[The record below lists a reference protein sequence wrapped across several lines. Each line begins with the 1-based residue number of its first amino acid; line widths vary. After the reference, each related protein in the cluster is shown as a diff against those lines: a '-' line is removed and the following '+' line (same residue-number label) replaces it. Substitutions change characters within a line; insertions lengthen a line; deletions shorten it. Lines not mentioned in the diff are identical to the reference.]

1 MSWKISHLVLA
12 ILALGISCKEKPE
25 AVQKETVLEGKH
37 LITNDNPMLSSENP
51 GIVIV
56 DFRKAEEYERAHIPG
71 SIQLYRNHFQD
82 AAMPYPGM
90 RLDRD
95 KTAESLGK
103 AGISEK
109 HTILVYDDKGS
120 PDASR
125 FWWLMK
131 LYNFEQVYLL
141 DGGLALW
148 EKMGRKTS
156 RDVPEITPTVFHFPD
171 KRDQPMV
178 IEKEELLKYLS
189 SDVPGIILLDARSAD
204 EYRGKVL
211 KSGALRAGRIPGSVH
226 IDWAES
232 IDYSGTHTF
241 KPREELEKIYSK
253 LGAGKEDTI
262 VVYCHSGVRSSH
274 TTFVLTQ
281 LLDYKYVL
289 NYDGSWVEWS
299 YDDLLPIETDS
310 IALLKK

>member
-37 LITNDNPMLSSENP
+37 LITYDNPMLSSEDP

-56 DFRKAEEYERAHIPG
+56 DFRKAEEYETAHIPG

-82 AAMPYPGM
+82 ASMPYPGM
-90 RLDRD
+90 RLDRE
-95 KTAESLGK
+95 KTAASLGM
-103 AGISEK
+103 AGISNQ
-109 HTILVYDDKGS
+109 HTIIVYDDKGS

-125 FWWLMK
+125 FWWLLK

-141 DGGLALW
+141 DGGLGLW
-148 EKMGRKTS
+148 EKMGKKTS
-156 RDVPEITPTVFHFPD
+156 RDVPEIKPTVFLFPD
-171 KRDQPMV
+171 KPDQPMV
-178 IEKEELLKYLS
+178 IEKEELLRHLS
-189 SDVPGIILLDARSAD
+189 SEVPGIILLDARSAD
-204 EYRGKVL
+204 EYSGKEM
-211 KSGALRAGRIPGSVH
+211 KSGALRAGRIPGSIH

-241 KPREELEKIYSK
+241 KPTEELEKIYSK

-274 TTFVLTQ
+274 TTFVLTE
-281 LLDYKYVL
+281 LLGYKHVL

-310 IALLKK
+310 ITLLKK